1 MNSALIVSCKED
13 LIAFFTGL
21 LGASG
26 ITQIAAL
33 PSCARARRLL
43 LEQDFDLVIVNTPLR
58 DEPGDSFARHI
69 AAKGVSQVI
78 LISKSEPIGTKDG
91 LQIIAST
98 TDKAP
103 FLSALTMAKT
113 MHSQGKKA
121 KKTTDTRIIDRAKHT
136 LMSLM
141 NMSEQEAHKF
151 IEKQAMDI
159 RTTRRAI
166 AEGILKTYEN

>member
-13 LIAFFTGL
+13 RIAFFTGL
-21 LGASG
+21 LEAFG
-26 ITQIAAL
+26 ISQVATL

-43 LEQDFDLVIVNTPLR
+43 LEQDFDLVIVNTPLH
-58 DEPGDSFARHI
+58 DEPGDNFARQT

-78 LISKSEPIGTKDG
+78 LISKSEPIGIKDA
-91 LQIIAST
+91 LQIIAS
-98 TDKAP
+98 ASEELL
-103 FLSALTMAKT
+103 LSALTLAKN

-121 KKTTDTRIIDRAKHT
+121 RKTTDTRIIDRAKHT

-151 IEKQAMDI
+151 IEKQAMDM